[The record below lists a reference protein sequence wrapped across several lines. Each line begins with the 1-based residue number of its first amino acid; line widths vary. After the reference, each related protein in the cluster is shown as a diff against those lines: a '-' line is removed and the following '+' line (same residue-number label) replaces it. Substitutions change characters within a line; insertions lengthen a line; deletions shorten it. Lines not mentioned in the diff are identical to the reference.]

1 MMMDLKRIN
10 DLIQQKK
17 DNQAL
22 EEIEQLRDKDRIVG
36 LIYKSTI
43 LTRKRE
49 FDTALTLLDEIL
61 DKDKFKTSL
70 TQEFGAR
77 IAKIQALIGLKDFSQ
92 IFEEID
98 LSEQILKQMDEIN
111 RNRVKEWEGKLLSY
125 KGGFKVMEGDLEKA
139 VDSFLRSLAL
149 YEDIDNK
156 QEIYSQLNN
165 IGWIYRAQ
173 GELDQALT
181 FFQRQLKISE
191 EIGDK
196 KYISWSFFSI
206 GYIYFYKGDLD
217 QATNYAQKS
226 LIIFTDL
233 EYQSGLH
240 SVYSLIGS
248 IHRGKGDFDKGLEY
262 YQKVLVDYGDIEKDV
277 QVVTH
282 TYCVTQRYLGYTYY
296 YMSRLKESID
306 CYKKSIKAHKT
317 TCHLRNTLYDYE
329 LAVVYLLMILTSI
342 ELEDNELIDYCL
354 EELAEFTNKW
364 SWLSIIN
371 KTAQALVLK
380 NKKRARYKIQAQEI
394 FEEIL
399 VERFDYEIEFIVQV
413 NLCELLLD
421 ELKLYEVEDIIEEIR
436 ELLDKISNIANKQ
449 RSITT
454 LVLLYSLQS
463 RLTLI
468 EGNAELSNGLLTR
481 ALEIAEN
488 KGIKLLSNRLIRQ
501 QQLIF
506 SQVGEWKALLERNSS
521 LQKKI
526 EQVNL
531 QGYIDRA
538 IKVRCKLHEN
548 L

>member
-380 NKKRARYKIQAQEI
+380 NKKRARYK
-394 FEEIL
+394 
-399 VERFDYEIEFIVQV
+399 
-413 NLCELLLD
+413 
-421 ELKLYEVEDIIEEIR
+421 
-436 ELLDKISNIANKQ
+436 
-449 RSITT
+449 
-454 LVLLYSLQS
+454 
-463 RLTLI
+463 
-468 EGNAELSNGLLTR
+468 
-481 ALEIAEN
+481 
-488 KGIKLLSNRLIRQ
+488 
-501 QQLIF
+501 
-506 SQVGEWKALLERNSS
+506 
-521 LQKKI
+521 
-526 EQVNL
+526 
-531 QGYIDRA
+531 
-538 IKVRCKLHEN
+538 
-548 L
+548 

>member
-1 MMMDLKRIN
+1 
-10 DLIQQKK
+10 
-17 DNQAL
+17 
-22 EEIEQLRDKDRIVG
+22 
-36 LIYKSTI
+36 
-43 LTRKRE
+43 
-49 FDTALTLLDEIL
+49 
-61 DKDKFKTSL
+61 
-70 TQEFGAR
+70 
-77 IAKIQALIGLKDFSQ
+77 
-92 IFEEID
+92 
-98 LSEQILKQMDEIN
+98 
-111 RNRVKEWEGKLLSY
+111 
-125 KGGFKVMEGDLEKA
+125 
-139 VDSFLRSLAL
+139 
-149 YEDIDNK
+149 
-156 QEIYSQLNN
+156 
-165 IGWIYRAQ
+165 
-173 GELDQALT
+173 
-181 FFQRQLKISE
+181 
-191 EIGDK
+191 
-196 KYISWSFFSI
+196 
-206 GYIYFYKGDLD
+206 
-217 QATNYAQKS
+217 
-226 LIIFTDL
+226 
-233 EYQSGLH
+233 
-240 SVYSLIGS
+240 
-248 IHRGKGDFDKGLEY
+248 
-262 YQKVLVDYGDIEKDV
+262 
-277 QVVTH
+277 
-282 TYCVTQRYLGYTYY
+282 
-296 YMSRLKESID
+296 
-306 CYKKSIKAHKT
+306 
-317 TCHLRNTLYDYE
+317 
-329 LAVVYLLMILTSI
+329 
-342 ELEDNELIDYCL
+342 
-354 EELAEFTNKW
+354 

-399 VERFDYEIEFIVQV
+399 EERFDYEIEFIVQV